1 MWSAGFASNMN
12 FPAPVAVLGF
22 LAACGGLALSTLG
35 IVVAA
40 FARKRGFVKP
50 LLLLIGAG
58 AVVYFVLLLCF
69 SALSHDRV
77 LARGQEKYFCEI
89 DCHLAYSVVGVN
101 VEPEGSS
108 MNYTVTVRTRFD
120 ETTISPT
127 RPRDVP
133 LTANPRGI
141 ALIDELGRGH
151 APVGASDR
159 SLYVAL
165 KPGESSLTDL
175 HFQLPGDAKAARLL
189 ITSEGWAERLLIGDE
204 QSLWHGKTWLAL

>member
-1 MWSAGFASNMN
+1 MWNSGLISNMN

-40 FARKRGFVKP
+40 FARQTRLIKLLFLLMGAGAAIYWV
-50 LLLLIGAG
+50 LLLI
-58 AVVYFVLLLCF
+58 F
-69 SALSHDRV
+69 SAVSHDRI
-77 LARGQEKYFCEI
+77 LARGQEKYLCEI

-101 VEPEGSS
+101 AEAEGSS
-108 MNYTVTVRTRFD
+108 LNYTVTLRTRFD

-133 LTANPRGI
+133 LTANPRSF
-141 ALIDELGRGH
+141 ALVDGLGRSH
-151 APVGASDR
+151 APITASGQ
-159 SLYVAL
+159 SLYAAL
-165 KPGESSLTDL
+165 KPGEASLTEL

-189 ITSEGWAERLLIGDE
+189 ITSEGWPEFFLIGDE
-204 QSLWHGKTWLAL
+204 RSPFHGKTWFAL